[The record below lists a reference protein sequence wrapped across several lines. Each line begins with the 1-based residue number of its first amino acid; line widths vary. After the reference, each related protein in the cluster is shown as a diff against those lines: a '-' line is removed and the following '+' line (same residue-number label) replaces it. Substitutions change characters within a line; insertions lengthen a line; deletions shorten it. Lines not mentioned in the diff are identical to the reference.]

1 MRTIA
6 SCGDPPCPPGSSCCR
21 KTAGEW
27 NGAENGPAKH
37 VTTFQLPDQTKVL
50 FQIDFIAIG
59 ENAVE
64 DVMRG
69 YEPTAFF
76 LNELDL
82 LAEDVLTYAR
92 GRVGR
97 YPDMEEG
104 GPSWYGILAD
114 CNAPERTSWLYQ
126 NIFTNTPPDV
136 LLLRQ
141 PSALSE
147 DAENISNLPPGY
159 YTKQLAN
166 QKQWYIDRMIK
177 NKPGAS
183 RDGKPVIPNIPMICI
198 PRVAS

>member
-1 MRTIA
+1 VA
-6 SCGDPPCPPGSSCCR
+6 LDHAVLVQAAAQNAGDW
-21 KTAGEW
+21 T
-27 NGAENGPAKH
+27 GAENGPAKH
-37 VTTFQLPDQTKVL
+37 VFTFGLPDGTLVD

-59 ENAVE
+59 ENAAE

-82 LAEDVLTYAR
+82 LAEDVLTFAR

-104 GPSWYGILAD
+104 GPSWHGILAD

-126 NIFTNTPPDV
+126 NIFQKEAELPDV

-141 PSALSE
+141 PSGAVAAGGKSSQPAAGLLHEQMS
-147 DAENISNLPPGY
+147 G
-159 YTKQLAN
+159 Q
-166 QKQWYIDRMIK
+166 
-177 NKPGAS
+177 KPGTSPA
-183 RDGKPVIPNIPMICI
+183 
-198 PRVAS
+198 